1 MSVLFVKVKLYLPM
15 RRATLNVWFATRIKM
30 SDIIPLEVSSK
41 DCMKVYMLQSMVWIT
56 AKALNSGTTL

>member
-1 MSVLFVKVKLYLPM
+1 M
-15 RRATLNVWFATRIKM
+15 WFATRIKM

>member
-1 MSVLFVKVKLYLPM
+1 MKVKLYLPM